1 MLLSCIS
8 FRPNLPQVFL
18 VATQEVTFRRFISQ
32 FAQSA
37 SIVSCG
43 HIYHLFITVVASGAK
58 FSPDLSH
65 FSCSWSTS
73 HLLASEG
80 CQQLP
85 CSSCSPIQSRCSP
98 IQSSCSPIQSRC
110 SPVQGSSLWG
120 RCHKYRGGLWIR
132 SHNISTLDGNKGSSF
147 ASSRW
152 FVWKK
157 FFESETS
164 NNQHNSIWKVVW
176 KILQISK

>member
-37 SIVSCG
+37 SIVSCC

-85 CSSCSPIQSRCSP
+85 CSSCSP
-98 IQSSCSPIQSRC
+98 
-110 SPVQGSSLWG
+110 LWG
-120 RCHKYRGGLWIR
+120 RCHKYRGGLWSR
-132 SHNISTLDGNKGSSF
+132 SHNISTLDANKGSSF
-147 ASSRW
+147 ALSRW

-157 FFESETS
+157 SLNQRLPIINTTVFEKLFGRFCKFP
-164 NNQHNSIWKVVW
+164 NNQLIRNIQRSPC
-176 KILQISK
+176 

>member
-37 SIVSCG
+37 SIVSCC

-58 FSPDLSH
+58 FSPDLCR
-65 FSCSWSTS
+65 FSCGWSTS

-85 CSSCSPIQSRCSP
+85 CSRCSP
-98 IQSSCSPIQSRC
+98 IQSSCSPVHSEAGVTNTGVVCEAEVTIFPHLMQIRDRLLHY
-110 SPVQGSSLWG
+110 QDGLFE
-120 RCHKYRGGLWIR
+120 KNLWIR
-132 SHNISTLDGNKGSSF
+132 DF
-147 ASSRW
+147 
-152 FVWKK
+152 
-157 FFESETS
+157 
-164 NNQHNSIWKVVW
+164 Q
-176 KILQISK
+176 